1 MDNDKTLARIYE
13 HLDDDDVEKAVIAC
27 LRLARGTK
35 DYLNIATFLHELY
48 PNDQEFRRVLYEE
61 VTSLNVLRGTMIR
74 RSGVPQLWN

>member
-35 DYLNIATFLHELY
+35 VSMSFIRKIRNLGVCSMRRYLSSKRTAGFFST
-48 PNDQEFRRVLYEE
+48 R
-61 VTSLNVLRGTMIR
+61 LR
-74 RSGVPQLWN
+74 

>member
-1 MDNDKTLARIYE
+1 MDYDKTLTRIYE
-13 HLDDDDVEKAVIAC
+13 HLDDDDVEKAVMDC

-61 VTSLNVLRGTMIR
+61 VTKVYRPDILNSPEKLYKEPG
-74 RSGVPQLWN
+74 